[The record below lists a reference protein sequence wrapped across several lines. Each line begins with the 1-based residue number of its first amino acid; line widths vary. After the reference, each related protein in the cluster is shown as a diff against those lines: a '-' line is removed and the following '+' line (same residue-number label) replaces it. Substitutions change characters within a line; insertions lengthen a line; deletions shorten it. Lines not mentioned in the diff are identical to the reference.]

1 MDWLEF
7 SFGVFA
13 VYTMEGNAS
22 AWQEF
27 IDAECPF
34 LTLAAGHELSAE
46 GDHHAGSSPNIT

>member
-1 MDWLEF
+1 
-7 SFGVFA
+7 
-13 VYTMEGNAS
+13 MEGNAS